1 MIKTIMKA
9 GKEKTLKKE
18 KPTQKSQAEFKRR
31 RSRAKASSGCNSSL
45 KISLL
50 TSSVKKESRTI
61 VHQSLQEKTSKTK
74 DQQKKVT
81 PKKVER
87 RKKHHQKATGEL
99 K

>member
-61 VHQSLQEKTSKTK
+61 VQQSLQEKTSKTQV
-74 DQQKKVT
+74 QQKKLAQA
-81 PKKVER
+81 KSREER
-87 RKKHHQKATGEL
+87 KPPNKFV
-99 K
+99 

>member
-31 RSRAKASSGCNSSL
+31 RSQAKASSGCNSSL

-61 VHQSLQEKTSKTK
+61 VQQSLQEKTSKTQV
-74 DQQKKVT
+74 QQKKLAQA
-81 PKKVER
+81 KSREER
-87 RKKHHQKATGEL
+87 KPPNKFV
-99 K
+99 

>member
-31 RSRAKASSGCNSSL
+31 RSQAKASSGCNSSL

-74 DQQKKVT
+74 VQQKKLT
-81 PKKVER
+81 PTKVER
-87 RKKHHQKATGEL
+87 RKENHRINSGEL